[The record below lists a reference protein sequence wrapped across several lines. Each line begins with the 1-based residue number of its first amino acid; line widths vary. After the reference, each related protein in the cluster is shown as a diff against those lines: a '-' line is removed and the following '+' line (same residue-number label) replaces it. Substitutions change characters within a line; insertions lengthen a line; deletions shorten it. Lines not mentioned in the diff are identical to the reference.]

1 MGKSPAQVLA
11 DVNTAICNKNLE
23 DMFVTVWLGIIDL
36 STGKMTCSNAGHEYP
51 MMKRPGERYELIK
64 DKHDLVLG
72 AMKDLEY
79 HEYELLME
87 PGASLFLY
95 TDGLSE
101 TIDPD
106 EQMFGTERILE
117 QLNKEPDASPEETLH
132 SMKEAVVAYIKG
144 KEPFDDMTMMSFV
157 YYGAVE

>member
-1 MGKSPAQVLA
+1 MKNNEKHFPLYRYLKRDPGGAVHDGIQDPA
-11 DVNTAICNKNLE
+11 
-23 DMFVTVWLGIIDL
+23 
-36 STGKMTCSNAGHEYP
+36 
-51 MMKRPGERYELIK
+51 
-64 DKHDLVLG
+64 G
-72 AMKDLEY
+72 AQCQGGQIT
-79 HEYELLME
+79 
-87 PGASLFLY
+87 GASLFLY